1 MKMTLPILNINGHYC
16 LDSGDVLMRP
26 KQKTK
31 QTQIGFTLV
40 EMLTALAVIA
50 VLLALL
56 IPALNMVQKKA
67 QTVKQRGQFHAI
79 EVGLEAFRADWGD
92 YPPSEYNLGYY
103 GNGGIAPFRLAEAL
117 IGRDGLGFHPS
128 SQFREGGLAD
138 LDGDGV
144 IDDQVYQASTANNLA
159 ARKGP
164 YLELE
169 TANAVRIREIYGS
182 VAAGALDDTYV
193 LADAFTKKMRVTGK
207 EFGMPILYYRAHTD
221 RIDNDP
227 APNWE
232 PASLTFWA
240 TNTYDLN
247 DSYCNNSG
255 ILGINVP
262 FQSTSAQH
270 PLWNCGSDVA
280 AARLFYG
287 AIANPNFT
295 SPARPYRANSFL
307 LHSAGPDGLYGTPD
321 DMFNF

>member
-1 MKMTLPILNINGHYC
+1 
-16 LDSGDVLMRP
+16 MRP

-92 YPPSEYNLGYY
+92 YPPSEYALNY
-103 GNGGIAPFRLAEAL
+103 GIQGDTAPFTCAAQRLAEAL
-117 IGRDGLGFHPS
+117 VGRDGLGFHKS
-128 SQFREGGLAD
+128 SVFRARGLAD
-138 LDGDGV
+138 VDGDGA
-144 IDDQVYQASTANNLA
+144 IDGSVYHANINMPYETAANNLA

-169 TANAVRIREIYGS
+169 TANAVQINQYFSPGMI
-182 VAAGALDDTYV
+182 DDTYV
-193 LADAFTKKMRVTGK
+193 LADAFPKKMTRSGK
-207 EFGMPILYYRAHTD
+207 ECGMPILYYRANTSQIGNNPLHD
-221 RIDNDP
+221 DWDY
-227 APNWE
+227 
-232 PASLTFWA
+232 
-240 TNTYDLN
+240 NTYNLN
-247 DSYCNNSG
+247 DSYCDGQG
-255 ILGINVP
+255 IIRRPIP
-262 FQSTSAQH
+262 FQSSEPAH
-270 PLWNCGSDVA
+270 PLADCWSDERA
-280 AARLFYG
+280 ANYFYG
-287 AIANPNFT
+287 MIKNPNFT
-295 SPARPYRANSFL
+295 SPERPYRANSFL